1 MYQTCFT
8 SVAMWMKQK
17 DTSTV
22 QEKQKDTSTVQ
33 EKQKGTST
41 VQEKLKKYIESNPA
55 GTTNTFLLS
64 SEI

>member
-1 MYQTCFT
+1 
-8 SVAMWMKQK
+8 MWMKQK